1 MARLY
6 GAGRSDQVTAKK
18 ELWHRSRKKD
28 PQVLDCAYG
37 YQKQNYEEAEEVE
50 AKRRQKDDADE
61 KSG

>member
-1 MARLY
+1 M
-6 GAGRSDQVTAKK
+6 SDQVTA
-18 ELWHRSRKKD
+18 KKD